1 MSAVNRV
8 NASNFISAGKSAVN
22 NSITALRA
30 ARENAPKYDDLA
42 NAGRTAR
49 AQEKAAAF
57 RAESTV
63 AMAGIRAEAAVRKA
77 KIEADKDKS
86 LAKSKKTVAK
96 AGKIAAAGQLIGG
109 NISEGKALER
119 RKEFYGNYFDRIGEL
134 EQKRYDYLVSKRDS
148 AQSDIDLANTNL
160 ENLSEEFKVK
170 PSSPSEEQSTG
181 QTFQSISVKPE
192 AYTGNLRNLSDSD
205 KKEIAYIVSGE
216 AQRGTDDIYGVAGVV
231 LNRMKSDLYPSSAYD
246 VGRQQGQFEAVEKGT
261 ARYEPELVTKL
272 FSETGLKKLDSALK
286 TLDGRDS
293 FKGQA
298 LLKNRVVD
306 EDPMFSS
313 GGNFYHH
320 SYQN

>member
-8 NASNFISAGKSAVN
+8 NASNFVSAGKSAVN

-30 ARENAPKYDDLA
+30 ARENSPKYDDIV
-42 NAGRTAR
+42 NESRTAR

-57 RAESTV
+57 RAESNV
-63 AMAGIRAEAAVRKA
+63 AMAGIRAEAQVRKA

-96 AGKIAAAGQLIGG
+96 AGKISAAGMLIGD
-109 NISEGKALER
+109 NITEGKAAER
-119 RKEFYGNYFDRIGEL
+119 RKEFYTDYYDRMGDL
-134 EQKRYDYLVSKRDS
+134 EQEREDYLISKRDS
-148 AQSDIDLANTNL
+148 ILSKQADLNSKTIPLPAKTKSSNT
-160 ENLSEEFKVK
+160 SSTT
-170 PSSPSEEQSTG
+170 PSSTLQG
-181 QTFQSISVKPE
+181 FQSISVKPE
-192 AYTGNLRNLSDSD
+192 AYTGDLLNLSDED

-231 LNRMKSDLYPSSAYD
+231 LNRMKSDAYPSSAYD
-246 VGRQQGQFEAVEKGT
+246 VGRQKGQFEAVEKGT
-261 ARYEPELVTKL
+261 ARYEPELVNKL
-272 FSETGLKKLDSALK
+272 FSDEGLKKLDSALK
-286 TLDGRDS
+286 TLNGRDS

-298 LLKNRVVD
+298 LLKNRVAA